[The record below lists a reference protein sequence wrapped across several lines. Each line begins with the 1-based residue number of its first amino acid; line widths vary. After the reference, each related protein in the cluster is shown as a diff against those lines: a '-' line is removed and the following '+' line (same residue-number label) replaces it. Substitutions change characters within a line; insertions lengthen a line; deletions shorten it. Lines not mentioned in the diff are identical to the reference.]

1 MNQGTPA
8 PDRLLI
14 DIYKVKNRPVAHL
27 LSTNYFIMKFTESR
41 RKKNH
46 RNKKNNAL
54 VDMFTLEDH
63 KMRN

>member
-41 RKKNH
+41 RKKKTTETKRIMH
-46 RNKKNNAL
+46 
-54 VDMFTLEDH
+54 
-63 KMRN
+63 